1 MAALRASLSASL
13 SASECP
19 PDCAPHQVAQRCL
32 TRNKMG
38 AASANRSLRMELV
51 RGYNERIRVELA
63 AAAAT
68 VAGAGGG
75 GGGGGDGSGGG
86 GGGGGSSAAARAR
99 FDAIRD
105 EFGPLVRLY
114 LSRCQGGALSWAP
127 FVLLQEQLRMEQVD
141 AREKLL
147 RDDLVAGRS
156 LPPVSE
162 PVKDA
167 VALARL
173 CGESAVPAWLREMG
187 AEPRNAASSLG

>member
-1 MAALRASLSASL
+1 M
-13 SASECP
+13 
-19 PDCAPHQVAQRCL
+19 
-32 TRNKMG
+32 
-38 AASANRSLRMELV
+38 
-51 RGYNERIRVELA
+51 
-63 AAAAT
+63 
-68 VAGAGGG
+68 
-75 GGGGGDGSGGG
+75 
-86 GGGGGSSAAARAR
+86 AARAR
-99 FDAIRD
+99 FEAIRD

-127 FVLLQEQLRMEQVD
+127 FVLLQDQLRMEQVD

-167 VALARL
+167 EALARL

>member
-1 MAALRASLSASL
+1 MQVLTTAQS
-13 SASECP
+13 P
-19 PDCAPHQVAQRCL
+19 PHR
-32 TRNKMG
+32 
-38 AASANRSLRMELV
+38 
-51 RGYNERIRVELA
+51 YNERIRVELA

-75 GGGGGDGSGGG
+75 GGGGGDGGGGGGGGGVG

-127 FVLLQEQLRMEQVD
+127 FVLLQDQLRMEQVD

-167 VALARL
+167 EALARL